1 MLTQQSFIKKYLRK
15 HPNVTKKYAIK
26 KYKKARRILFGTTN
40 KRKNHDEPS
49 SDDSDDTSYDDI
61 RLHKSQKTEK
71 TLREILQ
78 EHGVNNEE
86 HFDVYAR
93 NHHLPLRP
101 ENYERIVQDY
111 VDAIENGDVSPI
123 ESLSPD
129 QRGMLRE
136 HPKCKLYKWMNE
148 IAPNESIHHDINI
161 LTDDECR
168 FYYMYEG
175 LEYPIID
182 RIFKILIRARRGNS
196 WALSIYPETV
206 NIINVLDKKAN
217 THLSDE
223 EAIYS
228 NENQLQQFLNHLSSS
243 KYCSVA
249 IDDHQYIFVKHPSK
263 KNTIIIFNPH
273 GIGANHRIVMGIMST
288 SLFGST
294 LQNYTFEFF
303 DPHFS
308 DQEKEG
314 SCVLHTLT
322 RMFYVAYNMRN
333 KEYNMENLLRYFNKE
348 KIPCQYAIFA
358 QNLKYLA
365 EQELN
370 QPGTYES
377 EETTIKKMNMNHF
390 KDLAKKVHFIYDFK
404 TRNPYIIAEIN
415 DYKEKF
421 EDFREEGGTTV
432 MEAFDKKFLDFEK
445 YTDKII
451 RKITSGGR
459 S

>member
-1 MLTQQSFIKKYLRK
+1 VSLYF
-15 HPNVTKKYAIK
+15 V
-26 KYKKARRILFGTTN
+26 
-40 KRKNHDEPS
+40 
-49 SDDSDDTSYDDI
+49 
-61 RLHKSQKTEK
+61 
-71 TLREILQ
+71 
-78 EHGVNNEE
+78 GVGW
-86 HFDVYAR
+86 V
-93 NHHLPLRP
+93 
-101 ENYERIVQDY
+101 
-111 VDAIENGDVSPI
+111 
-123 ESLSPD
+123 
-129 QRGMLRE
+129 
-136 HPKCKLYKWMNE
+136 
-148 IAPNESIHHDINI
+148 
-161 LTDDECR
+161 
-168 FYYMYEG
+168 
-175 LEYPIID
+175 
-182 RIFKILIRARRGNS
+182 
-196 WALSIYPETV
+196 
-206 NIINVLDKKAN
+206 
-217 THLSDE
+217 
-223 EAIYS
+223 
-228 NENQLQQFLNHLSSS
+228 
-243 KYCSVA
+243 
-249 IDDHQYIFVKHPSK
+249 
-263 KNTIIIFNPH
+263 
-273 GIGANHRIVMGIMST
+273 
-288 SLFGST
+288 GST